1 MNNNIPKKA
10 LCIRNT
16 STWAHI
22 KPQYK
27 FGSDKFNPDSV
38 LKDLPLMS
46 PKINYMLDKIREL
59 DEKDMASEGKYYKH
73 IIYSDVDGSS
83 GAKMVA
89 SAMIANN
96 YKPIYNKGVI
106 KTKYDVA
113 DNYNTFGLL
122 TKSVVNKKPLTMG
135 LKKNMMTIMNNR
147 ESGEKDNINGKN
159 MRFIILDSGFKEGID
174 VFDVK
179 YMHILEPLITKAEN
193 TQVVGRGT
201 RYCGQSG
208 LPFIPNVGWPL
219 NIYRYN
225 IKYDDN
231 MTVHDLFIK
240 HSNEN
245 ISILNFVAEL
255 EDIMIAA
262 AVDLPLTENIHYI
275 TTKNNRFLNYI
286 RNNMGFGNNK
296 SVIKINNIRGSFRN
310 DVDNINCDKNCIGI
324 LEYKTDD
331 FNPENVLISAA
342 LHVIKIEYVKELPI
356 FKKSS
361 SGDDNKIG
369 NKSWEGVFKKKIRFN
384 EEDKILIKAFN
395 QKLPKVFLCQKIDK
409 RKDFCNAINEIWKNK
424 YSFFKKHGNKIL
436 EKLDDI
442 YKINK
447 ITTEN
452 YNEVYKYIFTTMKE
466 YKQTEKP
473 PATKLNIIELNK
485 YISKN
490 YKKYYWDIPII
501 ENKCIAD
508 LKKDDDK
515 KIVTFSNTQLFVQK
529 YLTPQSPYKG
539 IFLYHSVGSGKTCTA
554 IATATNT
561 FNKEG
566 YTILWVTR
574 HTLKEDIWKNMF
586 DNICNVIIQE
596 KLKSG
601 EIKEIPKLKSKRL
614 ELLGDSWIQPISY
627 KQFTNMIK
635 GKNKFYHKMV
645 KINGKEDPFKKTL
658 IIIDEIHKIYSNSL
672 SAIEK
677 PNPAVLQEMI
687 QKSYSASG
695 KESLR
700 LILMSATPIT
710 EDPMSSIKILNLLL
724 ENDNRMPED
733 FEMFK
738 KKYCNDN
745 GIIVDGKILELM
757 NNMAGLI
764 SYIDRSNDKSQF
776 AYPVMNDII
785 CNIDVSTSNLEDKLS
800 GINKNIEDIKDRIE
814 KYDNKKNKAEIKE
827 LKAQLKIEEKEKKSI
842 VAKFK
847 EPKSILDYIN
857 KCFTE
862 KSKKS

>member
-16 STWAHI
+16 STWGHI

-27 FGSDKFNPDSV
+27 FDSDKFNADSV
-38 LKDLPLMS
+38 LKDLPIMS
-46 PKINYMLDKIREL
+46 PKINYMLDKIKEL

-106 KTKYDVA
+106 KTKYDNE

-122 TKSVVNKKPLTMG
+122 TKSVVNKKPLTVG

-193 TQVVGRGT
+193 TQVIGRGT

-255 EDIMIAA
+255 EDIMIAS

-296 SVIKINNIRGSFRN
+296 SVIKIKNIRGSFRN
-310 DVDNINCDKNCIGI
+310 DLDNINCEKNCIGI

-331 FNPENVLISAA
+331 FNPDNLLISAA
-342 LHVIKIEYVKELPI
+342 LHVIKIEYVKELPV

-361 SGDDNKIG
+361 SDDDKKMG

-395 QKLPKVFLCQKIDK
+395 KKLPKVFLCQKIDK
-409 RKDFCNAINEIWKNK
+409 RRDFCDAINEIWKNK

-447 ITTEN
+447 ISTEN

-515 KIVTFSNTQLFVQK
+515 KIVSFSNTQLFVQK

-539 IFLYHSVGSGKTCTA
+539 VFLYHSVGSGKTCTA

-601 EIKEIPKLKSKRL
+601 EIKDIPKLKSKRL

-635 GKNKFYHKMV
+635 GKNKFYNKMV

-745 GIIVDGKILELM
+745 GIIVDSKILELM
-757 NNMAGLI
+757 NNMSGLI

-785 CNIDVSTSNLEDKLS
+785 CNIDVSTSKLEDKLS
-800 GINKNIEDIKDRIE
+800 GINKNIEDIKDKIE

-827 LKAQLKIEEKEKKSI
+827 LKAQLKIEEKERKSI

-857 KCFTE
+857 KCFTN
-862 KSKKS
+862 KSK

>member
-16 STWAHI
+16 STWAHV
-22 KPQYK
+22 KPEYK
-27 FGSDKFNPDSV
+27 FDSDKFNKESV
-38 LKDLPLMS
+38 LKDLAFMS
-46 PKINYMLDKIREL
+46 PKINYMLNKIKEL
-59 DEKDMASEGKYYKH
+59 DEKDMAADGKYYKH
-73 IIYSDVDGSS
+73 IIYSDVEGSN
-83 GAKMVA
+83 GAKMLA

-96 YKPIYNKGVI
+96 FKPVYNNGVI
-106 KTKYDVA
+106 KTKYADE

-122 TKSVVNKKPLTMG
+122 TKSVVNKKPLSVG
-135 LKKNMMTIMNNR
+135 LKKNMMAIMNNR
-147 ESGEKDNINGKN
+147 ETGEKGNVYGKN
-159 MRFIILDSGFKEGID
+159 MRFLILDSGFKEGID

-193 TQVVGRGT
+193 TQVIGRGT

-208 LPFIPNVGWPL
+208 LPFMPNVGWPL

-245 ISILNFVAEL
+245 ISILNFIAEL
-255 EDIMIAA
+255 EDIMIAS
-262 AVDLPLTENIHYI
+262 AVDLPLTENIHI
-275 TTKNNRFLNYI
+275 ISTKNNRFLNYI
-286 RNNMGFGNNK
+286 KNNTGFGNNK
-296 SVIKINNIRGSFRN
+296 SIIKINNIRGTYRN
-310 DVDNINCDKNCIGI
+310 DVDIIDCKKNCKGI
-324 LEYKTDD
+324 LEYNIGD
-331 FNPENVLISAA
+331 FNPDNLLITAA
-342 LHVIKIEYVKELPI
+342 LQVIKIEYVKHLQD
-356 FKKSS
+356 FKKSNS
-361 SGDDNKIG
+361 DEND

-384 EEDKILIKAFN
+384 IEDSILIKAFN
-395 QKLPKVFLCQKIDK
+395 KKFPKTDLCQHISR
-409 RKDFCNAINEIWKNK
+409 RKDYCDAINEIWKNK
-424 YSFFKKHGNKIL
+424 QVFFKKNGNKLLDKL
-436 EKLDDI
+436 EEI
-442 YKINK
+442 SRANKINS
-447 ITTEN
+447 EN
-452 YNEVYKYIFTTMKE
+452 YIQIYKYINENMKE
-466 YKQTEKP
+466 YRQKEKP
-473 PATKLNIIELNK
+473 PETKLNIIDLNK
-485 YISKN
+485 YIFKN

-501 ENKCIAD
+501 QNKCIAD
-508 LKKDDDK
+508 LKKDDEK
-515 KIVTFSNTQLFVQK
+515 AEKNKIVSFSNTQLFVQK

-601 EIKEIPKLKSKRL
+601 EIKEIPKLRAKRL

-635 GKNKFYHKMV
+635 GKNKFYDKMV

-672 SAIEK
+672 SAVEK
-677 PNPAVLQEMI
+677 PNPAVLQDMI
-687 QKSYSASG
+687 QRSYSVSG
-695 KESLR
+695 KNSLR
-700 LILMSATPIT
+700 LIIMSATPIT
-710 EDPMSSIKILNLLL
+710 EDPMSSIKIINLLL
-724 ENDNRMPED
+724 ENDERMPENFDD
-733 FEMFK
+733 FK
-738 KKYCNDN
+738 TKYCNDN
-745 GIIVDGKILELM
+745 GIINDNKILDIM
-757 NNMAGLI
+757 NNIAGLI

-785 CNIDVSTSNLEDKLS
+785 CNIDVSTSNLEDKL
-800 GINKNIEDIKDRIE
+800 GNLNNEIEEINEKIPKLDKKINKE
-814 KYDNKKNKAEIKE
+814 EIKGLKLK
-827 LKAQLKIEEKEKKSI
+827 LKAIEKEKKGV

-857 KCFTE
+857 KCFKE
-862 KSKKS
+862 K

>member
-22 KPQYK
+22 KSEYK
-27 FGSDKFNPDSV
+27 FDSDKFNIGSV

-46 PKINYMLDKIREL
+46 PKINSMLNKIKEL
-59 DEKDMASEGKYYKH
+59 DEKDMETEGKYYKH
-73 IIYSDVDGSS
+73 IIYSDVDGTN
-83 GAKMVA
+83 GAKMIA

-106 KTKYDVA
+106 KTKYSA
-113 DNYNTFGLL
+113 EDNYNTFGLL
-122 TKSVVNKKPLTMG
+122 TKSIVNKKPLTVG

-147 ESGEKDNINGKN
+147 ESGAKDNINGKN

-193 TQVVGRGT
+193 TQVIGRGT

-262 AVDLPLTENIHYI
+262 AVDLPLTENIHY
-275 TTKNNRFLNYI
+275 TTIKNNRFLNYI
-286 RNNMGFGNNK
+286 RNNAGFGNNK
-296 SVIKINNIRGSFRN
+296 SIIKINNNRGSFRN
-310 DVDNINCDKNCIGI
+310 DVDNIECEKNCKGI

-331 FNPENVLISAA
+331 FNPDNLLLSAA
-342 LHVIKIEYVKELPI
+342 IYIIKIEYVKQLPV

-361 SGDDNKIG
+361 SDDDNKLG

-384 EEDKILIKAFN
+384 VEDKQIVKAFN
-395 QKLPKVFLCQKIDK
+395 EKLPKRYLCQYINK
-409 RKDFCNAINEIWKNK
+409 RKDYCDAINEIWKNK
-424 YSFFKKHGNKIL
+424 YSFFRKHGNKIL
-436 EKLDDI
+436 EKLEDI

-447 ITTEN
+447 ISDEN
-452 YNEVYKYIFTTMKE
+452 YNQVHNFILTTIKE

-473 PATKLNIIELNK
+473 PTTKLNIIDLNK

-501 ENKCIAD
+501 QNKCIVD

-515 KIVTFSNTQLFVQK
+515 KIVSFSNTQLFVQK
-529 YLTPQSPYKG
+529 YLIPQSPYKG

-635 GKNKFYHKMV
+635 GKNKFYLKMV

-658 IIIDEIHKIYSNSL
+658 IVIDEIHKIYSNSL

-677 PNPAVLQEMI
+677 PNPTVLQEMI
-687 QKSYSASG
+687 QRSYSISG
-695 KESLR
+695 KNSLR

-724 ENDNRMPED
+724 ENDNRMPEN

-738 KKYCNDN
+738 TKYCNDN
-745 GIIVDGKILELM
+745 GIITDNKILELM
-757 NNMAGLI
+757 NNIAGLI

-785 CNIDVSTSNLEDKLS
+785 CSIDVSTSNLESKLSNINNNIEEINNNIDKLDNK
-800 GINKNIEDIKDRIE
+800 INKK
-814 KYDNKKNKAEIKE
+814 EIKE
-827 LKAQLKIEEKEKKSI
+827 LKAQLKIEEKEQKNI
-842 VAKFK
+842 IAKFK

-862 KSKKS
+862 KSK

>member
-1 MNNNIPKKA
+1 MNIIPKKA
-10 LCIRNT
+10 SCIRNT
-16 STWAHI
+16 STWAHV
-22 KPQYK
+22 KPEYK
-27 FGSDKFNPDSV
+27 FDSANFNTESV
-38 LKDLPLMS
+38 LKDIAFMS
-46 PKINYMLDKIREL
+46 PKINYMLNKIKEL
-59 DEKDMASEGKYYKH
+59 DEKDMAADGKYYKH
-73 IIYSDVDGSS
+73 IIYSDVDGSN

-96 YKPIYNKGVI
+96 FKPVYNNGVLKKKYKEEDY
-106 KTKYDVA
+106 
-113 DNYNTFGLL
+113 YNTFGLL
-122 TKSVVNKKPLTMG
+122 TKSVVNKKPLSVG
-135 LKKNMMTIMNNR
+135 LKKNMMAIMNNR
-147 ESGEKDNINGKN
+147 ETGEKGNVYGKN

-193 TQVVGRGT
+193 TQVIGRGT

-255 EDIMIAA
+255 EDIMIAS
-262 AVDLPLTENIHYI
+262 AVDLPLTENIHL
-275 TTKNNRFLNYI
+275 TSTKNNRFLNYI
-286 RNNMGFGNNK
+286 KNNTGFGNNK
-296 SVIKINNIRGSFRN
+296 SVIKIANNRGSYRN
-310 DVDNINCDKNCIGI
+310 DIDVIDCKKNCKGI
-324 LEYKTDD
+324 LEYKTVE
-331 FNPENVLISAA
+331 FNPDNLLIAA
-342 LHVIKIEYVKELPI
+342 EIHIIKIEYVKQLP
-356 FKKSS
+356 KNQMSDS
-361 SGDDNKIG
+361 DYNNLA
-369 NKSWEGVFKKKIRFN
+369 NKSWDGVFKKKIRFN
-384 EEDKILIKAFN
+384 IEDTLVVKAFN
-395 QKLPKVFLCQKIDK
+395 NKYPKSDLCQLIDK
-409 RKDFCNAINEIWKNK
+409 RKDYCDAINEIWKNK
-424 YSFFKKHGNKIL
+424 NIFFKKHGNKIL

-447 ITTEN
+447 IKIEH
-452 YNEVYKYIFTTMKE
+452 YNEVYKYISTIMKE
-466 YKQTEKP
+466 YNPRESP
-473 PATKLNIIELNK
+473 PETKLNIIDLNK

-490 YKKYYWDIPII
+490 YKKYYWNIPII
-501 ENKCIAD
+501 QNKCVAD
-508 LKKDDDK
+508 LKKDDEK
-515 KIVTFSNTQLFVQK
+515 AEKNKIVSFSNTQLFVQK

-554 IATATNT
+554 ISTATNT

-586 DNICNVIIQE
+586 ENICNVIIQE

-601 EIKEIPKLKSKRL
+601 EIKEIPKLRAKRL
-614 ELLGDSWIQPISY
+614 ALLGDSWIQPISY

-635 GKNKFYHKMV
+635 GKNKFYDKMV
-645 KINGKEDPFKKTL
+645 KINGKQDPFKKTL

-672 SAIEK
+672 TAVEK
-677 PNPAVLQEMI
+677 PNPAVLQDMI
-687 QKSYSASG
+687 QRSYSVSG
-695 KESLR
+695 KDSLR

-724 ENDNRMPED
+724 ENDERMPED
-733 FEMFK
+733 FDAFK
-738 KKYCNDN
+738 TKYCNDN
-745 GIIVDGKILELM
+745 GIINDNKILDVM

-785 CNIDVSTSNLEDKLS
+785 CNIDVSTSSLEDKLS
-800 GINKNIEDIKDRIE
+800 NLNNEIEEITDKIAKYDKKINKEEIKGLKLKLKAIE
-814 KYDNKKNKAEIKE
+814 KDKKGVI
-827 LKAQLKIEEKEKKSI
+827 
-842 VAKFK
+842 AKFK

-857 KCFTE
+857 KCFKE
-862 KSKKS
+862 K

>member
-16 STWAHI
+16 STWAHV
-22 KPQYK
+22 KPEYK
-27 FGSDKFNPDSV
+27 FDSGKFNKESV
-38 LKDLPLMS
+38 LKDIAFMS
-46 PKINYMLDKIREL
+46 PKIDYMLNKIKEL
-59 DEKDMASEGKYYKH
+59 DDKDMAADGKHYKH
-73 IIYSDVDGSS
+73 IIYSDVDGSN

-96 YKPIYNKGVI
+96 FKPVYNNGVL
-106 KTKYDVA
+106 KTKYADE

-122 TKSVVNKKPLTMG
+122 TKSVVNKKPLSVG
-135 LKKNMMTIMNNR
+135 LKKNMMAIMNNR
-147 ESGEKDNINGKN
+147 ETGEKGNVYGKN
-159 MRFIILDSGFKEGID
+159 MRFLILDSGFKEGID

-193 TQVVGRGT
+193 TQVIGRGT

-208 LPFIPNVGWPL
+208 LPFIPNIGWPL

-245 ISILNFVAEL
+245 ISILNFIAEL
-255 EDIMIAA
+255 EDIMIAS
-262 AVDLPLTENIHYI
+262 AVDLPLTENIHI
-275 TTKNNRFLNYI
+275 ISTKNNRFLNYI
-286 RNNMGFGNNK
+286 KNNTGFGNNK
-296 SVIKINNIRGSFRN
+296 SIIKINNIRGTYRN
-310 DVDNINCDKNCIGI
+310 DVDIIDCKKNCKGI
-324 LEYKTDD
+324 LEYNTGD
-331 FNPENVLISAA
+331 FNPDNLLITAA
-342 LHVIKIEYVKELPI
+342 LHVIKIEYVKHLQD
-356 FKKSS
+356 FKKSNS
-361 SGDDNKIG
+361 DEND

-384 EEDKILIKAFN
+384 IEDTKLIKAFN
-395 QKLPKVFLCQKIDK
+395 KKFPKTDLCQHISK
-409 RKDFCNAINEIWKNK
+409 RKDYCDAINEIWKNRQ
-424 YSFFKKHGNKIL
+424 SFFKKNGNKLLDKL
-436 EKLDDI
+436 EEISKAR
-442 YKINK
+442 KINS
-447 ITTEN
+447 EN
-452 YNEVYKYIFTTMKE
+452 YIQIYKYINENMKE
-466 YKQTEKP
+466 YRQKEKP
-473 PATKLNIIELNK
+473 PETKLNIIDLNK
-485 YISKN
+485 YIFKN

-501 ENKCIAD
+501 QNKCIAD
-508 LKKDDDK
+508 LKKDDEK
-515 KIVTFSNTQLFVQK
+515 AEKNKIVSFSNTQLFVQK

-554 IATATNT
+554 ISTATNT

-601 EIKEIPKLKSKRL
+601 EIKEIPKLRAKRL

-635 GKNKFYHKMV
+635 GKNKFYDKMV

-672 SAIEK
+672 SALEK
-677 PNPAVLQEMI
+677 PNPAVLQDMI
-687 QKSYSASG
+687 QRSYSVSG
-695 KESLR
+695 KNSLR

-724 ENDNRMPED
+724 ENDERMPENFDD
-733 FEMFK
+733 FK
-738 KKYCNDN
+738 TKYCNDN
-745 GIIVDGKILELM
+745 GIINDNKILDIM
-757 NNMAGLI
+757 NNIAGLI

-785 CNIDVSTSNLEDKLS
+785 CNIDISTSNLEDKL
-800 GINKNIEDIKDRIE
+800 GNLNNEIEEINEKIPKLDKKINKE
-814 KYDNKKNKAEIKE
+814 EIKGLKLK
-827 LKAQLKIEEKEKKSI
+827 LKAIEKEKKGV

-857 KCFTE
+857 KCFKE
-862 KSKKS
+862 K